1 MDGLTNKDY
10 LSILK
15 YYNINID
22 EKMNENDIKH
32 RAENILANKLC
43 KCIKKVSKKNRNENR
58 AIALC
63 RKTVIQRKGLDIF
76 NFSCKNK
83 NRLISKKNTKIKL
96 IKKQTNKT
104 KKRRL
109 FV

>member
-1 MDGLTNKDY
+1 MDNLTNEDY

-15 YYNINID
+15 YYNVNIH
-22 EKMNENDIKH
+22 EKMKENDIKH

-43 KCIKKVSKKNRNENR
+43 KCIKKVSKKNRNENG

-76 NFSCKNK
+76 NFACKNK
-83 NRLISKKNTKIKL
+83 NILISKKNTKIKL
-96 IKKQTNKT
+96 IKKKINKT

-109 FV
+109 L